1 MSAAGPPMAPAAE
14 RRQRPA
20 GMGCRDDSGL
30 AGPCRLSPEGC
41 VQRHER
47 HREIGRL
54 GVAAALILFVVSCGA
69 RAAAIELHTDRDAFT
84 PSTYCVDPGQGLV
97 ESSYVFIDNATGL
110 PTNNY
115 PELLVRLG
123 GNEWWEWRLGV
134 NYGVGSQGNIVTS
147 VEVGEGTLDG
157 STLYESSVLYGFKVA
172 TSRQEDWIPESC
184 FIMEASTPTSGD
196 LFGTVP
202 VATYVAG
209 WELPADW
216 RLDGAIRYAYS
227 EGEANWFSRWSPSVV
242 LRVPVTERLEVHAE
256 WFGTFTQ
263 GLIDDTHRPFFS
275 PGTHFMLADNVEI
288 GLRVGWGLTDEAAP
302 FFSDAGLALHY

>member
-1 MSAAGPPMAPAAE
+1 
-14 RRQRPA
+14 
-20 GMGCRDDSGL
+20 
-30 AGPCRLSPEGC
+30 
-41 VQRHER
+41 
-47 HREIGRL
+47 
-54 GVAAALILFVVSCGA
+54 
-69 RAAAIELHTDRDAFT
+69 
-84 PSTYCVDPGQGLV
+84 
-97 ESSYVFIDNATGL
+97 
-110 PTNNY
+110 
-115 PELLVRLG
+115 
-123 GNEWWEWRLGV
+123 
-134 NYGVGSQGNIVTS
+134 

-216 RLDGAIRYAYS
+216 RLDAAIRYAYS

-263 GLIDDTHRPFFS
+263 GLVDDTHRPFFS

-302 FFSDAGLALHY
+302 FFSDAGLAIHY